1 MAPEIA
7 NNAAACGAMVPMLS
21 LGIPGSATTAVM
33 LSAFLIHGLR
43 PGPLLLVQNKSLA
56 FTVFA
61 GMVLAN
67 ILFFF
72 VGLLAIRFFVHLRR
86 IPYPFIAVGILGF
99 SAVGAN
105 ALGDINGMKMMFLFA
120 ILGFIMERYDYAI
133 APMILGIVLGPII
146 EPSLRK
152 ALMIHEYQLMPVLL
166 RPMTAGLLA
175 LSVIALLF
183 PFYWKLK
190 SKKVSRLPNLSEKD

>member
-1 MAPEIA
+1 
-7 NNAAACGAMVPMLS
+7 MVPMLS

-43 PGPLLLVQNKSLA
+43 PGPLLIVQNKNLA
-56 FTVFA
+56 FTLFA

-67 ILFFF
+67 IIFFF
-72 VGLLAIRFFVHLRR
+72 MGLIAIQFFASLRKV
-86 IPYPFIAVGILGF
+86 PYPFLAVGILGF

-105 ALGDINGMKMMFLFA
+105 AMGDINGMIMMFFFA
-120 ILGFIMERYDYAI
+120 ILGFIMERYNYSI

-152 ALMIHEYQLMPVLL
+152 ALMIYEYQPIPILL
-166 RPMTAGLLA
+166 RPITCGLLL
-175 LSVIALLF
+175 LSIFILLF
-183 PFYWKLK
+183 PLYWKI
-190 SKKVSRLPNLSEKD
+190 KKEQSIDHKKF